1 MDTIVAL
8 VALPKEEAAPAV
20 EEAAAV
26 PRRARGH
33 QEGQGGAA
41 GREVLR
47 VILGLGNVGS
57 RYQGTRHNV
66 GFRVVER
73 LAERARA
80 RWQELPGPERLAF
93 AAEAELAGQAVA
105 LVKPRT
111 LMNRSG
117 RAAAAA
123 IDRYRCPVEEL
134 LVVFDDADLLLGRV
148 RVRQGGGAGGHNGLR
163 SLMDVLRSSD
173 FGRVKLGV
181 KGEGREESDLA
192 DYVLHPFAPRRS
204 RSSPP

>member
-1 MDTIVAL
+1 
-8 VALPKEEAAPAV
+8 
-20 EEAAAV
+20 
-26 PRRARGH
+26 
-33 QEGQGGAA
+33 
-41 GREVLR
+41 
-47 VILGLGNVGS
+47 VGS
-57 RYQGTRHNV
+57 RYEGTRHNV

-80 RWQELPGPERLAF
+80 RWQDFPGPERLAF
-93 AAEAELAGQAVA
+93 TAEVELAGHPVA

-123 IDRYRCPVEEL
+123 LDRYRCPVEEL
-134 LVVFDDADLLLGRV
+134 LVVFDDADLALGRV

-163 SLMDVLRSSD
+163 SLMDVLRSPE

-181 KGEGREESDLA
+181 KGERREESDLA
-192 DYVLHPFAPRRS
+192 DYVLHAFEPEERGVVDPMIDLGAEAVEAVLAHGVAAAMNLFNGRSAAPA
-204 RSSPP
+204 

>member
-1 MDTIVAL
+1 M
-8 VALPKEEAAPAV
+8 
-20 EEAAAV
+20 
-26 PRRARGH
+26 
-33 QEGQGGAA
+33 
-41 GREVLR
+41 R

-73 LAERARA
+73 PAERARA

-123 IDRYRCPVEEL
+123 IDRYRCPVDEL

-192 DYVLHPFAPRRS
+192 DYVLRPFAPEEISVVASMIDLGAEAVDAVLVRGVEAAMNAFNGRS
-204 RSSPP
+204 AAPA

>member
-1 MDTIVAL
+1 MKV
-8 VALPKEEAAPAV
+8 V
-20 EEAAAV
+20 
-26 PRRARGH
+26 
-33 QEGQGGAA
+33 
-41 GREVLR
+41 
-47 VILGLGNVGS
+47 LGLGNVGS
-57 RYQGTRHNV
+57 RYAGTRHNV

-73 LAERARA
+73 LAERVRA
-80 RWQELPGPERLAF
+80 RWLERPGPVRWAF
-93 AAEAELAGQAVA
+93 TAVVVRAGQPVT

-111 LMNRSG
+111 LMNRAG

-123 IDRYRCPVEEL
+123 LDRYRCPVEEL
-134 LVVFDDADLLLGRV
+134 LVVFDDADLVLGRV

-192 DYVLHPFAPRRS
+192 DYVLRPFAPEELPVVAPMIELGAEAVEAVMASGVESAMNAFNGRS
-204 RSSPP
+204 AAPA

>member
-1 MDTIVAL
+1 
-8 VALPKEEAAPAV
+8 
-20 EEAAAV
+20 
-26 PRRARGH
+26 
-33 QEGQGGAA
+33 
-41 GREVLR
+41 LR

-57 RYQGTRHNV
+57 RYQETRHNV

-192 DYVLHPFAPRRS
+192 DYVLRPFAPEEIPVVAPMIDLGAEAVDAVLASGVEAAMNAFNGRS
-204 RSSPP
+204 ASPA

>member
-1 MDTIVAL
+1 
-8 VALPKEEAAPAV
+8 
-20 EEAAAV
+20 
-26 PRRARGH
+26 
-33 QEGQGGAA
+33 
-41 GREVLR
+41 
-47 VILGLGNVGS
+47 
-57 RYQGTRHNV
+57 V

-73 LAERARA
+73 LAERERA
-80 RWQELPGPERLAF
+80 RWQDFPGPERLAY
-93 AAEAELAGQAVA
+93 AAEVELSGEPVA

-123 IDRYRCPVEEL
+123 LGRYGCALEDL
-134 LVVFDDADLLLGRV
+134 LVVFDDADLSLGRV

-163 SLMDVLRSSD
+163 SLMDVLRSPD

-192 DYVLHPFAPRRS
+192 DYVLRSFEPAERAVVDPMIDLGVEAVQAVVAQGMAAAMNLFNGKSAAPA
-204 RSSPP
+204 

>member
-1 MDTIVAL
+1 MKV
-8 VALPKEEAAPAV
+8 V
-20 EEAAAV
+20 
-26 PRRARGH
+26 
-33 QEGQGGAA
+33 
-41 GREVLR
+41 
-47 VILGLGNVGS
+47 LGLGNVGR
-57 RYQGTRHNV
+57 RYEGTRHNV
-66 GFRVVER
+66 GFRVVEC

-80 RWQELPGPERLAF
+80 RWQDFPGPERLAYTT
-93 AAEAELAGQAVA
+93 EVELSGQPVA

-123 IDRYRCPVEEL
+123 VDRYRCPVEEL
-134 LVVFDDADLLLGRV
+134 LVVFDDADLALGRV

-163 SLMDVLRSSD
+163 SLMDVLRSPD

-192 DYVLHPFAPRRS
+192 DYVLCPFAPEELPVVAPMIELGAEAVEAVMASGVESAMNAFNGRS
-204 RSSPP
+204 AAPA

>member
-1 MDTIVAL
+1 M
-8 VALPKEEAAPAV
+8 
-20 EEAAAV
+20 
-26 PRRARGH
+26 
-33 QEGQGGAA
+33 
-41 GREVLR
+41 R
-47 VILGLGNVGS
+47 VVLGLGNVGS
-57 RYQGTRHNV
+57 RYEGTRHNV

-80 RWQELPGPERLAF
+80 RWQEFPGPERLATT
-93 AAEAELAGQAVA
+93 AEVDLAGQAVT

-123 IDRYRCPVEEL
+123 LDRYRCPVEEL
-134 LVVFDDADLLLGRV
+134 LVVFDDADLVLGRV

-163 SLMDVLRSSD
+163 SLMDVLRSAD

-192 DYVLHPFAPRRS
+192 DYVLRPFAPEEIPVVAPMIELGAEAVDAVLAQGIEAAMNAFNGRS
-204 RSSPP
+204 AAPA

>member
-1 MDTIVAL
+1 M
-8 VALPKEEAAPAV
+8 
-20 EEAAAV
+20 
-26 PRRARGH
+26 
-33 QEGQGGAA
+33 
-41 GREVLR
+41 R
-47 VILGLGNVGS
+47 VVLGLGNMGR
-57 RYQGTRHNV
+57 RYEGTRHNV

-80 RWQELPGPERLAF
+80 RWQEFPGPERVALVL
-93 AAEAELAGQAVA
+93 EVELAGHPVA

-123 IDRYRCPVEEL
+123 LDRYRCPVEEL
-134 LVVFDDADLLLGRV
+134 LVVFDDADLDLGRV

-163 SLMDVLRSSD
+163 SLMDVLRSPE

-181 KGEGREESDLA
+181 RGGQREESDLA
-192 DYVLHPFAPRRS
+192 DYVLRPFEPEERAVVEAMIDLGAEAVHAVLASGMEAAMNAFNGRSAAPA
-204 RSSPP
+204 